1 MKIIKEPED
10 IKELCEKLKV
20 TLNGV
25 HETTLKHAYKNK
37 WKDYEYI
44 AEKYGNGDYVAVL
57 NHKIEPL
64 TIISVANVNKAFN
77 KPYLFIPNAMGV
89 LKKNAQKEIISPTT
103 YFLASKIDSE
113 GNDLEYSRFVLGDM
127 LNNEYLTTNDDETT
141 YSFNEKFLIIKQSEL
156 ITWKM
161 REQFIIKHNHLSYEV
176 FKNTM
181 KNNNTFG
188 RNGDR
193 PPCIDDFV
201 NFHKNN
207 LNLIKGMN
215 TGIGD
220 LIEPKYIKYF
230 VSIPTLKQNL
240 TNNPLL
246 KNRNVKIHESLQHIL
261 SN

>member
-1 MKIIKEPED
+1 MKIIKEPSD

-25 HETTLKHAYKNK
+25 HDTTLKQAYKEK

-44 AEKYGNGDYVAVL
+44 KEKYGNGDHVAVL
-57 NHKIEPL
+57 NHKNEPL
-64 TIISVANVNKAFN
+64 TIIAVADINKAFG

-103 YFLASKIDSE
+103 YFLASKIDSG
-113 GNDLEYSRFVLGDM
+113 GNDFEYSRFILGGM
-127 LNNEYLTTNDDETT
+127 LDNEYLATNDDETI
-141 YSFNEKFLIIKQSEL
+141 YSFNEKFLIIKQPEL

-161 REQFIIKHNHLSYEV
+161 REQFIIKHNYLSYEV

-181 KNNNTFG
+181 QDNNTFG

-201 NFHKNN
+201 NFHITNMN
-207 LNLIKGMN
+207 LVKGMN

-246 KNRNVKIHESLQHIL
+246 KGKNIKIHESLQHIL
-261 SN
+261 